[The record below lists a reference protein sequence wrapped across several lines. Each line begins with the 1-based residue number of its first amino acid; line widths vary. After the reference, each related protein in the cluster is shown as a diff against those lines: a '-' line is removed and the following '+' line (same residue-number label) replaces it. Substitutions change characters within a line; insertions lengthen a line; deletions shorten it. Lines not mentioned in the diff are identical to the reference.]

1 MTASLLWS
9 AAEQSLLDSAQAHAV
24 PVDRAVNAE
33 ESRSLHIPASS
44 GQGGDS
50 GCEEPE
56 TLHWLACAG
65 CNKWRLVTHA
75 CQAAWTHRDDAT
87 CASMRRPAGYPQPCS
102 CSQPCDGCGCERC
115 TCTEDW
121 GSEEEPFV
129 QPLAPAAQ
137 PPKLT
142 APPADLDTGGQGRKR
157 RRESAEGEGVVPA
170 CLLGQTSATGGQTQ
184 EAGTKPEQ
192 NQQQQQQQ
200 QCEVL
205 DMPGQQVAPSVAT
218 TPSPPPRAGVE
229 SQLVNLTA
237 SEGEADDEEAETIVI
252 D

>member
-1 MTASLLWS
+1 MAASLLRS
-9 AAEQSLLDSAQAHAV
+9 AAQQSLLDRAQAHAV
-24 PVDRAVNAE
+24 PVDPAVNAE
-33 ESRSLHIPASS
+33 ESTSLQIPANS

-75 CQAAWTHRDDAT
+75 CQAAWTDRDDAT

-102 CSQPCDGCGCERC
+102 CSQPCDGCGYERC

-121 GSEEEPFV
+121 DSEEEPCV

-137 PPKLT
+137 PPELT
-142 APPADLDTGGQGRKR
+142 APPADLGTGGQGRKR
-157 RRESAEGEGVVPA
+157 RRECAEGEGALAA
-170 CLLGQTSATGGQTQ
+170 CPLERTDAEGGQTP
-184 EAGTKPEQ
+184 EACTMPEQ
-192 NQQQQQQQ
+192 KQQQQQQQ
-200 QCEVL
+200 QRKVL

-218 TPSPPPRAGVE
+218 TPSLSPPAGVE
-229 SQLVNLTA
+229 SQLVNLTG
-237 SEGEADDEEAETIVI
+237 SEGDADDEEAETIVI